1 MSGGITNFLN
11 TTSATSATDLS
22 GYFPAYEVLKTQIVM
37 TANNPSQFNLTI
49 QLLRNKNNVTNY
61 IVLSQPVIISSNFS
75 YDALSDLVSQAGIF
89 NAQSTQFSATISI
102 RTTNPALSVT
112 ADIYFVVVYPYTPI
126 QPIINSLNYF
136 DTTGNPINFFP
147 QYMTSSISIP
157 TTTNISLTID
167 LTLKDTNSVDYYCF
181 GSFYNTSGS
190 GLNATK
196 LQQIFFYTVGQTNT
210 LINIRLVNSENLSG
224 NYVETLVLYPVIIP
238 TNNYTSNY
246 NVIIGNTN
254 YNLSQLFPLCEF
266 FEVLFSNDSSTIS
279 AEFTLTKN
287 TPIPR
292 EYVVL
297 TSFIYK
303 SAGTDHT
310 YNPWEGI
317 NSAGNILIHTVTST
331 SFTANFNK
339 TTGQTWNGGIRCLV
353 IYY

>member
-1 MSGGITNFLN
+1 
-11 TTSATSATDLS
+11 
-22 GYFPAYEVLKTQIVM
+22 
-37 TANNPSQFNLTI
+37 
-49 QLLRNKNNVTNY
+49 
-61 IVLSQPVIISSNFS
+61 
-75 YDALSDLVSQAGIF
+75 
-89 NAQSTQFSATISI
+89 
-102 RTTNPALSVT
+102 
-112 ADIYFVVVYPYTPI
+112 VYPYTPI

-147 QYMTSSISIP
+147 QYMTSSLSIP
-157 TTTNISLTID
+157 NTTNISLTID
-167 LTLKDTNSVDYYCF
+167 LTLKNTNRVDYYCF

-196 LQQIFFYTVGQTNT
+196 LQQIFYYTVGQTNT

-246 NVIIGNTN
+246 NVKIGNTN

-266 FEVLFSNDSSTIS
+266 FDQPVENKSSTITKT
-279 AEFTLTKN
+279 FILTKN
-287 TPIPR
+287 TPNPR

-297 TSFIYK
+297 TSFVYNN
-303 SAGTDHT
+303 AGTDHT

-317 NSAGNILIHTVTST
+317 NAAGNILIHNVTST

-339 TTGQTWNGGIRCLV
+339 STGNTWNGGIRCLV